1 MSQLEEMGKID
12 ILMLPVGG
20 VTTITAAMAA
30 ETIRK
35 LEPKIVLPMHY
46 KTPGSSRELEP
57 VDKFLKEM
65 GQGPIEPKP
74 KLNINKNNLPLT
86 TQVVILSI

>member
-1 MSQLEEMGKID
+1 V
-12 ILMLPVGG
+12 PVGG
-20 VTTITAAMAA
+20 VTSITPAMAA

-35 LEPKIVLPMHY
+35 MEPKIVLPMHY
-46 KTPGSSRELEP
+46 KMPGSSRELEP
-57 VDKFLKEM
+57 VESFLKEM

-86 TQVVILSI
+86 MQVAILSI